1 MKILYFFKLKHY
13 MAIFVETVTITSE
26 QERKPKSFIFHLEKA
41 TVNILMY
48 VLPDSYIYKYR

>member
-1 MKILYFFKLKHY
+1 